1 MEEIRGQNSDL
12 DKLEAKAQAENTEKA
27 TLWVMKSEKW
37 CDKQKLKVDF
47 NCVTRVEV
55 NGLLR
60 NSVLKLN
67 RKKANH

>member
-37 CDKQKLKVDF
+37 CDKQKLKVHWK
-47 NCVTRVEV
+47 
-55 NGLLR
+55 
-60 NSVLKLN
+60 S
-67 RKKANH
+67 